1 MIKNQKANF
10 LFLTNL
16 KKLLY
21 FVLIGSPLVTFAQN
35 DSTSSDTVI
44 SKSNEGFK
52 ALPVVYYTPE
62 TGFAL
67 EAFAYY
73 TFKLKNA
80 ERASN
85 VRLFATY
92 TQMKQY
98 MFILPAQLYTNDE
111 KYFINSYNDFR
122 YFPEY
127 FYGLGNNTKET
138 ERVQYD
144 FQALQSQ
151 NKILRKIKSYS
162 YAGLNIQYQGFSV
175 DFKGQDS
182 LWIQNDRLIG
192 TDFFR
197 HFIIGGVFML
207 DSRDHILAPKKG
219 LFFEA
224 TINRGRGIA
233 DGNSTR
239 FWQIILD
246 FRKYFPLN
254 ERNVIATQ
262 ALFQS
267 CYGDVPF
274 RVLPYL
280 GGPHI
285 HRGFYMG
292 RFRDKHAGL
301 LQLEWRHS
309 FPNRIGFTFFSS
321 TGQVAHSLKDI
332 HLNRLH
338 TALGA
343 GLRFKISKKDQTT
356 IRLDYSKT
364 LDSQG
369 VYLYFAE
376 AF

>member
-1 MIKNQKANF
+1 MAFSQSESA
-10 LFLTNL
+10 
-16 KKLLY
+16 
-21 FVLIGSPLVTFAQN
+21 PL
-35 DSTSSDTVI
+35 DSTE
-44 SKSNEGFK
+44 NEEGKVFK

-127 FYGLGNNTKET
+127 FYGIGNKTKEE
-138 ERVQYD
+138 ERIQYE

-151 NKILRKIKSYS
+151 NKILRKLKNHS
-162 YAGLNIQYQGFSV
+162 YAGLNIQYQGFDV
-175 DFKGQDS
+175 DFEKKDS
-182 LWIQNDRLIG
+182 LWIEGDKMIG
-192 TDFFR
+192 TDYFLHLIF
-197 HFIIGGVFML
+197 GGVFMF

-224 TINRGRGIA
+224 TINRGMGVA

-239 FWQIILD
+239 FWQTMLD
-246 FRKYFPLN
+246 FRKYFSLN

-262 ALFQS
+262 TLLQTCS
-267 CYGDVPF
+267 GDVPF
-274 RVLPYL
+274 RVLPFL
-280 GGPHI
+280 GGPLI

-292 RFRDKHAGL
+292 RFRDKHAAL
-301 LQLEWRHS
+301 LQVEWRHS
-309 FPNRIGFTFFSS
+309 FPNRFGFTVFSS
-321 TGQVAHSLKDI
+321 TGQVSNSISDVGR
-332 HLNRLH
+332 NRLH
-338 TALGA
+338 TAIGT
-343 GLRFKISKKDQTT
+343 GLRYKMSKKDQTT

-364 LDSQG
+364 FDSQG
-369 VYLYFAE
+369 IYLYFAE